1 MENNDIDM
9 RKYGY
14 VEDNTYVDTYEGK
27 YAPAVEPGKPK
38 FDKFAMFRNE
48 CGFATTMGLESRNY
62 IGTDEVI
69 ATNGDGTENPTEWYE
84 HSEFPVATEE

>member
-14 VEDNTYVDTYEGK
+14 VEDNTYIDTYEGK
-27 YAPAVEPGKPK
+27 YAPVAETTEPEIGFMK
-38 FDKFAMFRNE
+38 MFRHE
-48 CGFATTMGLESRNY
+48 CGNTTSMGLESRNY
-62 IGTDEVI
+62 IGTDEAI

-84 HSEFPVATEE
+84 RSEFPVTTEE